1 MNNKNAM
8 ASVGVAV
15 EEQSA
20 AVPANSFTK
29 DPEPEKRSPAKISK
43 TDPARLVEEVVSA
56 IAAIKGGPKVLKL
69 YMEMCARCGTCS
81 VQCPVYYGS
90 PERKYNPTLRSD
102 LIRSVYKKHNTV
114 SGKLLGGVVGA
125 RDFKTEDLEQ
135 WIEDSYSC
143 TGCRRCATYCPFG
156 IDNSVITR
164 KIRGILDKAGLTP
177 ETMRKVVEIS
187 LKTRN
192 TDGASP
198 QAFKAAI
205 AFLEEEM
212 HDEHGIDIRIPIDVV
227 GADYFYVPPS
237 GDVLVNPEATMGLA
251 KVFHVLGM
259 SDKWTMSSTCFD
271 GANYGLFTGN
281 DADMKADNKPYVE
294 EAKRLKCKTLL
305 MGECGH
311 AYRIM
316 KMMMEPGKW
325 WGDLP
330 FQIINCMQWTAD
342 HIEKGRLQFDKSRNS
357 QPVTYHDPCNFG
369 RSCGITE
376 EPRIIMQAA
385 CADFREMYPNRGEN
399 WCCGGG
405 AGLSAMDDILEF
417 RMKVSGKKKL
427 EQIRET
433 GAKYVAAACSNCKR
447 QLSQLMEHHKTGVEV
462 GGVHD
467 MLSRAILINGK
478 AAERQQY

>member
-1 MNNKNAM
+1 MTNKSATAPVGATAEEKPAAGRTVEPSKAPALTSLPKQIPEEM
-8 ASVGVAV
+8 AK
-15 EEQSA
+15 Q
-20 AVPANSFTK
+20 
-29 DPEPEKRSPAKISK
+29 
-43 TDPARLVEEVVSA
+43 LVEEVISA
-56 IAAIKGGPKVLKL
+56 VTAIEGGPKVLKL
-69 YMEMCARCGTCS
+69 YMEMCARCGTCAT
-81 VQCPVYYGS
+81 QCPVYFGS
-90 PERKYNPTLRSD
+90 PETKFNPVLRSD
-102 LIRSVYKKHNTV
+102 LLRSVYRKHKTV
-114 SGKLLGGVVGA
+114 SGKIFGSLVGA
-125 RDFKTEDLEQ
+125 EDFKASDFEKWVQ
-135 WIEDSYSC
+135 DSYSC
-143 TGCRRCATYCPFG
+143 TGCRRCATFCPFG

-177 ETMRKVVEIS
+177 ETMKKVVQTS
-187 LKTRN
+187 LRTCN

-198 QAFKAAI
+198 KAFKAAI

-212 HDEHGIDIRIPIDVV
+212 QDEHGIEIKIPIDVV

-271 GANYGLFTGN
+271 GANYGLFTGS

-294 EAKRLKCKTLL
+294 EAKRLRCKIML

-311 AYRIM
+311 AYRVM

-330 FQIINCMQWTAD
+330 FSIINCMQWTAD
-342 HIEKGRLQFDKSRNS
+342 HIVNGRLQFDKSKNP
-357 QPVTYHDPCNFG
+357 QPVVYHDPCNFG

-376 EPRIIMQAA
+376 EPRIILQAC

-417 RMKVSGKKKL
+417 RMNVSGKKKL
-427 EQIRET
+427 EQIRAT
-433 GAKYVAAACSNCKR
+433 GATYVAAACSNCKR
-447 QLSQLMEHHKTGVEV
+447 HLGQLLDYHKTNIQV

-478 AAERQQY
+478 AAERRQY